1 MKTLGLE
8 WNNSDKIAENI
19 DKEVLKKTCSLICE
33 DFNNKPGRII
43 FNIVSDDE
51 LWKMNVKFLNHENL
65 TDVITFPY
73 NNGEFINGEIFISYD
88 RAADNA
94 KINKTDTEKE
104 IIRYVFHGVLHLNGL
119 DDETQEQKQIIH
131 DFEEKYMKKYYEFQ
145 GKR

>member
-19 DKEVLKKTCSLICE
+19 DKEVLKKTCNLICE